1 MTQTTRYENQEAVNT
16 AMTDLQDLQV
26 MLERATALVAEG
38 DILQAHKVVEDAW
51 RIYRDYRLKPIL
63 DGLTRASRAT
73 VASTSASQSYE
84 GLALGHWTDLNGD
97 DWLLSLPWNFV

>member
-84 GLALGHWTDLNGD
+84 GLALGHWCDPEGCR
-97 DWLLSLPWNFV
+97 WLLPLPWSVV